1 MENIFPSLKQN
12 PLKMLTNIF
21 RTIIVQNL
29 CSAKVKFQLVG
40 RGYGAAGWWHHA
52 LTNGGVGSVQ
62 QGIMKNA
69 QFRSRIVYCTI
80 GIVHNAQSGLSTMHD
95 WNFVHEA
102 QSSLDNAEI

>member
-1 MENIFPSLKQN
+1 MKNIFPSLKQK

-62 QGIMKNA
+62 QGTMRNA
-69 QFRSRIVYCTI
+69 QFRSRIAYCTI
-80 GIVHNAQSGLSTMHD
+80 GIVHNTQLELCTIRIVHDARLEFCARSTI
-95 WNFVHEA
+95 VA
-102 QSSLDNAEI
+102 